1 MKRLIDRFRKWM
13 IVKLGG
19 YIKPPA
25 QVVRVDRV
33 VAPIQK
39 VCAEEMYLNDSSHAE
54 IVRHIAPKLGEELCK
69 AGLVKFQYSEHP
81 YHAHAGL
88 RVVRATVRAIE
99 PEEE

>member
-1 MKRLIDRFRKWM
+1 MNQRIDRFRKWL

-19 YIKPPA
+19 YIKPPSP
-25 QVVRVDRV
+25 VVRFDRIDV
-33 VAPIQK
+33 PIQK
-39 VCAEEMYLNDSSHAE
+39 VCAEGMYMNDSSHAE

-69 AGLVKFQYSEHP
+69 AGLVKFRYSEHP
-81 YHAHAGL
+81 YHAYAGV